1 MGCIRWD
8 KEQEERKRLEESQKE
23 LAQQQALSG
32 NSGHAST
39 SIDPNN
45 DVLVVQEKLTHVNT
59 HAKLSIE
66 ITFKAIKAVEN
77 IIRKDGMAIGIQHAM
92 DKTVQFYSKKLDRE
106 QNMQNSNSNNGT
118 MAFGSNQ
125 QGIPDLPST
134 DLRLDSFCAYLLKNN
149 EKERVL
155 ELCLLEQ
162 FSLPGLDAQNDQLAS
177 EFRKTA
183 EQLLRQRRAQNPTEA
198 AILKQWHQIYHWYR
212 MSAHCLVS
220 GLDHL
225 CQHQFEESLDM
236 FTEAY
241 NYTVGLYEYQMPSNP
256 INHSTNISR
265 GLRIAHLL
273 RLLCLTLP
281 EVNHCL
287 IKRFR
292 LHENDDKELLEVNK
306 NVRQL
311 IAPVL
316 ILLQTRI
323 SQASNSMS
331 NTSPQNQG
339 AAQAARTL
347 EDVRSDWCAL
357 LGEADASSKAGA
369 AISDILR
376 MVLEPPMDTVG
387 EKASKKRRDMS
398 VEHSADLMLS
408 QRYMDVRQQLHEL
421 MQDDTGSEGES
432 GTMSVPA
439 QNVTA
444 QPSQTMTS
452 NQPQAPSAS
461 SNNGNKVRVRSGGNE
476 NGSSGNSGSGPKVV
490 MM

>member
-1 MGCIRWD
+1 M
-8 KEQEERKRLEESQKE
+8 
-23 LAQQQALSG
+23 
-32 NSGHAST
+32 
-39 SIDPNN
+39 
-45 DVLVVQEKLTHVNT
+45 
-59 HAKLSIE
+59 
-66 ITFKAIKAVEN
+66 
-77 IIRKDGMAIGIQHAM
+77 
-92 DKTVQFYSKKLDRE
+92 
-106 QNMQNSNSNNGT
+106 
-118 MAFGSNQ
+118 
-125 QGIPDLPST
+125 
-134 DLRLDSFCAYLLKNN
+134 
-149 EKERVL
+149 
-155 ELCLLEQ
+155 
-162 FSLPGLDAQNDQLAS
+162 AS

-311 IAPVL
+311 IVPVL

-357 LGEADASSKAGA
+357 LGKAW
-369 AISDILR
+369 IYDNL
-376 MVLEPPMDTVG
+376 
-387 EKASKKRRDMS
+387 K
-398 VEHSADLMLS
+398 
-408 QRYMDVRQQLHEL
+408 
-421 MQDDTGSEGES
+421 
-432 GTMSVPA
+432 
-439 QNVTA
+439 
-444 QPSQTMTS
+444 
-452 NQPQAPSAS
+452 
-461 SNNGNKVRVRSGGNE
+461 
-476 NGSSGNSGSGPKVV
+476 
-490 MM
+490 